1 VREREGEEDAGAG
14 CELDVYFHRV
24 T

>member
-1 VREREGEEDAGAG
+1 VRECTGEEDAGAG

>member
-1 VREREGEEDAGAG
+1 VRERAGEEDAGAG

>member
-1 VREREGEEDAGAG
+1 VRERAGEEDAGAR

-24 T
+24 M